1 MTWQR
6 IAAWAQA
13 QRDEAIARLVGGAR
27 PELDERLR
35 GRIQMLD
42 ELMDLP
48 DHPESYR
55 SQEA

>member
-1 MTWQR
+1 MTWQIIR
-6 IAAWAQA
+6 RWAEA

-48 DHPESYR
+48 DHPES
-55 SQEA
+55 